1 MAPYEISDRDRST
14 SSSRSTSNNLA
25 SVTRDKLSDVMS
37 TLNKPETRSGI
48 KDGWDTLVKVMFAP
62 CAGQMGG
69 EVGGIPREEVYGMD
83 GTNSNK
89 TPPRS
94 RGFGTSQAVT
104 PPPPAWGAS
113 VPFEVSGSQV
123 GASLISGVLPPQTT
137 TQTQGDLNVSGI
149 SNSPTRNSNTPRA
162 QREAKSRQK
171 LRQLGAQHQLRAGF
185 PGESL
190 ADTARPISPN
200 EQTAAAALNTSLE
213 SSAASGTAEATPLI
227 DFDDGISAIS
237 SHTLEE
243 MERRRQ
249 VKDKKHIVRLNPQD
263 FSQIVSASDEI
274 KYTPHDNSSALNN
287 NHTTLMA
294 VKEVDEKDTEV
305 VFGEP
310 FYQAT
315 PEDVN
320 NKLNT
325 IEPAPKLN
333 RVTSTRTNQTNNTE
347 DSFEEYKRHE
357 AMYWVDQDQVADT
370 EGRQRQTR
378 PSQRMGIE
386 ERARRLREL
395 SRSRSRSDGT
405 GSVSMGIS

>member
-1 MAPYEISDRDRST
+1 MAPYELSDRDRST
-14 SSSRSTSNNLA
+14 SSTTRSTTNNLA

-62 CAGQMGG
+62 CAGGQMGG
-69 EVGGIPREEVYGMD
+69 EVGGIPREEIYGMD

-123 GASLISGVLPPQTT
+123 GASLISGVLPPQTA
-137 TQTQGDLNVSGI
+137 TQTQGDLNVPGT
-149 SNSPTRNSNTPRA
+149 NSPTRNTPRA

-190 ADTARPISPN
+190 ADTARPISP
-200 EQTAAAALNTSLE
+200 LE
-213 SSAASGTAEATPLI
+213 SAASGTAAEATPLI

-263 FSQIVSASDEI
+263 FSQIISENDEI
-274 KYTPHDNSSALNN
+274 KYTPHDNSVSNN
-287 NHTTLMA
+287 NTTLMA

-315 PEDVN
+315 PEDIN

-325 IEPAPKLN
+325 IEPAPQLN

-357 AMYWVDQDQVADT
+357 AMYWVDQDQVATT

-405 GSVSMGIS
+405 GSVSYPC